1 MELILKPHEN
11 LNDPVWSVIILLCCG
26 LAFTLYCVIYILRLS
41 YKELEEDGQ
50 VRKQGQEGVSGI
62 CEQQEAELGKRNSEE
77 S

>member
-41 YKELEEDGQ
+41 FKELNEDVQ
-50 VRKQGQEGVSGI
+50 ESEQGQEGI
-62 CEQQEAELGKRNSEE
+62 CEQQETEPGQRNSKE